1 MKLNKKPNKQTKQ
14 NNNCFN
20 HMHNSPCLFRL
31 CASTKISSCS
41 GGQIYHRTK
50 LNVKLIA
57 VDKGK
62 LKLISANMFNV
73 MRTY

>member
-1 MKLNKKPNKQTKQ
+1 MKQTNPKQ
-14 NNNCFN
+14 QQQLIQSQAQLA
-20 HMHNSPCLFRL
+20 MPFRL

-73 MRTY
+73 MRTF